1 MAKTIDTPTSR
12 ENIAT
17 LTTQIAALPSKT
29 VGELAA
35 LFEEL
40 SGAPINTRNKQFL
53 VRRVAFLLQEK
64 ALGGLSDASKV
75 RISELGDALPLDWR
89 ARLRAPAPA
98 EETDPR
104 LPPVGGEPLKRRFK
118 GVDHTV
124 TVLADGFEYNG
135 RTFKTLTEVVRAIT
149 GKHRSGYA
157 FFGLKK

>member
-1 MAKTIDTPTSR
+1 MAKATDTPASR
-12 ENIAT
+12 ETIAT

-40 SGAPINTRNKQFL
+40 SGAPVNTRNKQYL
-53 VRRVAFLLQEK
+53 VRRVAFLMQEK

-75 RISELGDALPLDWR
+75 RISELGDELPLDWR

-98 EETDPR
+98 EKTDAR
-104 LPPVGGEPLKRRFK
+104 LPPAGSTLTRNFK
-118 GVDHTV
+118 GVDYTV
-124 TVLADGFEYNG
+124 TVLAEGFEYKG

-149 GKHRSGYA
+149 GKHRSGFG
-157 FFGLKK
+157 FFGLEK